1 MGDNSGQMDPRTISS
16 PANEKTHPYRA
27 FEGTPIWRKVNRA
40 IAALVK
46 NRDIEEKTA
55 REYIV
60 GYVCKVIGSEPMTG
74 PRRTRASKAKNS

>member
-1 MGDNSGQMDPRTISS
+1 MDPRTINS

-27 FEGTPIWRKVNRA
+27 FEGTPMWRKVNRA

-46 NRDIEEKTA
+46 NGDIQETTR

-60 GYVCKVIGSEPMTG
+60 GYVCKVITSEPTTG
-74 PRRTRASKAKNS
+74 LRRTRPGRAPQSN